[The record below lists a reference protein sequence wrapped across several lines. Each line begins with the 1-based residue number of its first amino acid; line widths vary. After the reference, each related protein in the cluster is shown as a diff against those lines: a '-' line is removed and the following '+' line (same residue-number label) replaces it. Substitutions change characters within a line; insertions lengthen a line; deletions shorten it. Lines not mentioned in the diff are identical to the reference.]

1 MTKSND
7 NVGEVKMMMCEKG
20 EWGSYVAPAPHWLM
34 GDSSHPYNKGDGP
47 IRITENCQ
55 KLAFFNP
62 HAPSRIFAGFS
73 DRPFPSPLRSFRGLQ
88 MLTVVLVIKS

>member
-34 GDSSHPYNKGDGP
+34 GDSSHP
-47 IRITENCQ
+47 
-55 KLAFFNP
+55 FNYF
-62 HAPSRIFAGFS
+62 HSDWFS
-73 DRPFPSPLRSFRGLQ
+73 LE
-88 MLTVVLVIKS
+88 VVT